1 MSSLSIIADLFPYM
15 FAAVGLEIL
24 SGRIRKLNARVAEL
38 EGEVARLK
46 PHGEPRSLRLSDPVG
61 RQKERTRQ
69 FMEER
74 ERQERESRDSESAT
88 QK

>member
-1 MSSLSIIADLFPYM
+1 MNSALKTIAELLPYI

-24 SGRIRKLNARVAEL
+24 SGRIRKLNERVAEL

-46 PHGEPRSLRLSDPVG
+46 PREPRLPQSDALE

-69 FMEER
+69 FLAER
-74 ERQERESRDSESAT
+74 EREP
-88 QK
+88 K